1 MYVFWSGVS
10 LILLFK
16 VKFILMCFSCFVILF
31 IYCLAKR
38 HLGVMRLSVP
48 ILFIFNHIYIR
59 TILALQMVVHLLKLL
74 RTVTGHSLVVICL
87 GRQFWVEINMLVL
100 ALVVELL
107 ERGLI
112 AQIGD
117 DHSFRSLFWSW
128 SLGRLTML
136 FLRKEL
142 LILLLILWLCI
153 VDLPQYDI
161 IFKLKSFLLLLHLK
175 LQVRAVISLLALIVV
190 GT

>member
-1 MYVFWSGVS
+1 
-10 LILLFK
+10 
-16 VKFILMCFSCFVILF
+16 
-31 IYCLAKR
+31 
-38 HLGVMRLSVP
+38 MRLSVP

-112 AQIGD
+112 AKIGD
-117 DHSFRSLFWSW
+117 DHSFRSF
-128 SLGRLTML
+128 
-136 FLRKEL
+136 F
-142 LILLLILWLCI
+142 
-153 VDLPQYDI
+153 
-161 IFKLKSFLLLLHLK
+161 
-175 LQVRAVISLLALIVV
+175 
-190 GT
+190 